1 MTLNEILG
9 EGRKRLQ
16 AAGISDYVSDA
27 WLIMS
32 ELLGI
37 DKSYLILHGN
47 EECSKAY
54 EEEYVVC
61 IKRRQ
66 EHEPLQ
72 KITGKA
78 YFMGREFSV
87 RGEVLI
93 PRFDTEILV
102 EEAIKEIKS
111 RINKCIKPDLTVLDM
126 CCGSGCIGI
135 SMGLEFPQIK
145 VVCADI
151 SDEAIRVTNENIGR
165 HGANNVQVVKSDLF
179 ENIEEEYDII
189 LSNPPYIQSEVIET
203 LDEEVKNYDPRIAL
217 DGGADGL
224 VFYRRIVDDSS
235 KYLKASGSL
244 MMEIG
249 YDEAAQVQ
257 EIMAERGYT
266 DLRVVKDYSKLDR
279 VITGRIM

>member
-1 MTLNEILG
+1 M
-9 EGRKRLQ
+9 K
-16 AAGISDYVSDA
+16 AGISDYANDA

-37 DKSYLILHGN
+37 DKAYLILHGN
-47 EECSKAY
+47 EECNKTF
-54 EEEYVVC
+54 EDEYRAC

-66 EHEPLQ
+66 KHEPLQ

-78 YFMGREFSV
+78 YFMGHEFSV

-111 RINKCIKPDLTVLDM
+111 RINKCKEFDFSVLDM

-135 SMGLEFPQIK
+135 SVGLEFPQIK
-145 VVCADI
+145 VICADV

-165 HGANNVQVVKSDLF
+165 LGADNVQVVKSNLF
-179 ENIEEEYDII
+179 ENIEGEYDII

-224 VFYRRIVDDSS
+224 VFYRRIVDDSLR
-235 KYLKASGSL
+235 YIKASGSL

-249 YDEAAQVQ
+249 YDEATQVR
-257 EIMAERGYT
+257 EIMAGRGYA
-266 DLRVVKDYSKLDR
+266 DLKVVKDYSKLDR
-279 VITGRIM
+279 VITGRIR